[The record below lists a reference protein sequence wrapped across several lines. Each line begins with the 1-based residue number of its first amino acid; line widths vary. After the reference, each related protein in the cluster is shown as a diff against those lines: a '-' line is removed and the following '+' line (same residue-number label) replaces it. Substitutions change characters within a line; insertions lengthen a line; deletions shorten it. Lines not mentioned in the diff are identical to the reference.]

1 MGADIVIFIINYH
14 HYLSPWLEL
23 LNSLLNIVHV
33 NQVQLLKKKKEKV
46 YLFMIQCGQFKIQ
59 Q

>member
-1 MGADIVIFIINYH
+1 MGANIVIIINFH

-23 LNSLLNIVHV
+23 FNNLLKIIHV
-33 NQVQLLKKKKEKV
+33 NQVQLLKMV
-46 YLFMIQCGQFKIQ
+46 SLFMIQCGQFKIQ